1 MAGDQDTKRMI
12 KLQEETL
19 KAQKAGNQTKSLI
32 YYIIVT
38 FCTLGFYWVYQIFLK
53 QPAKLAAAT
62 TKYAVKGTVAVSK
75 LAVKGS
81 VAGARIAKSEYD
93 KREAAKAS
101 APSAKRSKKRA
112 KKKA

>member
-1 MAGDQDTKRMI
+1 MSENEDLKRLI
-12 KLQEETL
+12 KLQEESL

-32 YYIIVT
+32 YYIVVT
-38 FCTLGFYWVYQIFLK
+38 VFTGGFYWVYQLLIK
-53 QPAKLAAAT
+53 QPAKAAIST

-93 KREAAKAS
+93 KREVAKAS
-101 APSAKRSKKRA
+101 APSAKQSKKRA
-112 KKKA
+112 KRKV